1 MKNIVLKNAIIVDP
15 SQKINS
21 KGSIVIKDKIICDL
35 ILNKDISFDKNVY
48 HIIDCKNLML
58 CPGFVDIKCHLRV
71 PGEEHKE
78 YSKDLTNILKWM
90 EELKEVDVSNV
101 QPVTSVTKNELYE
114 REDISN
120 KKTVEQEKILLNA
133 PEKVGEYF
141 TVPKVIE

>member
-1 MKNIVLKNAIIVDP
+1 MLIDEKITVKIASLAKLKLTDQEI
-15 SQKINS
+15 
-21 KGSIVIKDKIICDL
+21 
-35 ILNKDISFDKNVY
+35 
-48 HIIDCKNLML
+48 
-58 CPGFVDIKCHLRV
+58 
-71 PGEEHKE
+71 KE

-114 REDISN
+114 REDIAYKN
-120 KKTVEQEKILLNA
+120 TVEQEKILLNA

>member
-1 MKNIVLKNAIIVDP
+1 MLIDEKITLKIASLAKLELTDQEI
-15 SQKINS
+15 
-21 KGSIVIKDKIICDL
+21 
-35 ILNKDISFDKNVY
+35 
-48 HIIDCKNLML
+48 
-58 CPGFVDIKCHLRV
+58 
-71 PGEEHKE
+71 KE

-114 REDISN
+114 REDIAYKN
-120 KKTVEQEKILLNA
+120 MVEQEKILLNA

>member
-1 MKNIVLKNAIIVDP
+1 MLIDEKITLKIASLAKLELTDQEI
-15 SQKINS
+15 
-21 KGSIVIKDKIICDL
+21 
-35 ILNKDISFDKNVY
+35 
-48 HIIDCKNLML
+48 
-58 CPGFVDIKCHLRV
+58 
-71 PGEEHKE
+71 KE

-114 REDISN
+114 REDIAYKN
-120 KKTVEQEKILLNA
+120 TIEQEKILLNA

>member
-1 MKNIVLKNAIIVDP
+1 MLIDEKITLKIASLAKLELTEQEV
-15 SQKINS
+15 
-21 KGSIVIKDKIICDL
+21 
-35 ILNKDISFDKNVY
+35 
-48 HIIDCKNLML
+48 
-58 CPGFVDIKCHLRV
+58 
-71 PGEEHKE
+71 KE

-114 REDISN
+114 REDIAYKN
-120 KKTVEQEKILLNA
+120 TVEQEKILLNA

>member
-1 MKNIVLKNAIIVDP
+1 MLIDEKITLKIA
-15 SQKINS
+15 SLAKITLTDQE
-21 KGSIVIKDKIICDL
+21 I
-35 ILNKDISFDKNVY
+35 
-48 HIIDCKNLML
+48 
-58 CPGFVDIKCHLRV
+58 
-71 PGEEHKE
+71 KE

-114 REDISN
+114 REDITYKN
-120 KKTVEQEKILLNA
+120 TVEQEKILLNA

>member
-1 MKNIVLKNAIIVDP
+1 MLIDEKITLKIA
-15 SQKINS
+15 SLAK
-21 KGSIVIKDKIICDL
+21 L
-35 ILNKDISFDKNVY
+35 ELT
-48 HIIDCKNLML
+48 
-58 CPGFVDIKCHLRV
+58 
-71 PGEEHKE
+71 EEEIKE

-114 REDISN
+114 REDIAYKN
-120 KKTVEQEKILLNA
+120 RVEQEKLLLNA

>member
-1 MKNIVLKNAIIVDP
+1 MLIDE
-15 SQKINS
+15 KIT
-21 KGSIVIKDKIICDL
+21 IKIASLAKLELTEQEI
-35 ILNKDISFDKNVY
+35 
-48 HIIDCKNLML
+48 
-58 CPGFVDIKCHLRV
+58 
-71 PGEEHKE
+71 KE

-101 QPVTSVTKNELYE
+101 QPVTSVIKNELYE
-114 REDISN
+114 REDIAN

>member
-1 MKNIVLKNAIIVDP
+1 MLIDEKITLKIASLAKLELTDQEI
-15 SQKINS
+15 
-21 KGSIVIKDKIICDL
+21 
-35 ILNKDISFDKNVY
+35 
-48 HIIDCKNLML
+48 
-58 CPGFVDIKCHLRV
+58 
-71 PGEEHKE
+71 KE

-114 REDISN
+114 REDVTYKN
-120 KKTVEQEKILLNA
+120 TVEQEKILLNA